1 MIESVVTES
10 AVWGSAETGFW
21 CHLGKEMEFMP
32 VNPIVCIKRRS
43 TCQTKRGFPFN
54 PSTKEEN
61 WSVLSE
67 IYFSRCIRSNVDG
80 DTFLSSS
87 GLKKIIIILKEFSLT
102 RSTLNFSNQN
112 KTKHSF
118 FIFWA
123 ESIRWNP
130 SYFLLIR

>member
-1 MIESVVTES
+1 
-10 AVWGSAETGFW
+10 
-21 CHLGKEMEFMP
+21 MP

-87 GLKKIIIILKEFSLT
+87 GLKKKNLKRIQFDSEYPQLFEP
-102 RSTLNFSNQN
+102 
-112 KTKHSF
+112 K
-118 FIFWA
+118 
-123 ESIRWNP
+123 
-130 SYFLLIR
+130 